1 MIEQKWDIFHPLV
14 QYKIVATFN
23 KAHIIKLLGQEPI
36 EGSMESP
43 DNSTEGENLVSLFPL
58 PSTVFY
64 PNTLLPLHIFESR
77 YRQMVTRALEGDSQ
91 IGMVL
96 LKPGWENDYY
106 GHPAIVSIGC
116 MGKIKKHSKLPEGKY
131 NILLCGLHRFR
142 ILKEV
147 QGGVYRRA
155 RVELLQE
162 VNDCDLSSKTSPIE
176 NHVIEHLKQYLKHI
190 PEGEKIE
197 QNLNL
202 ETCAT
207 LASLIDRIAYSF
219 DPSIEEKQAFLEEQD
234 VAKRADILHS
244 MIDFKLQLTQLS
256 RKFTGSSADPRM
268 N

>member
-1 MIEQKWDIFHPLV
+1 MKPP
-14 QYKIVATFN
+14 N
-23 KAHIIKLLGQEPI
+23 
-36 EGSMESP
+36 
-43 DNSTEGENLVSLFPL
+43 NSTEWENLVPLFPL

-77 YRQMVTRALEGDSQ
+77 YRQMITRALEGDSQ

-96 LKPGWENDYY
+96 LRPGWENDYY

-116 MGKIKKHSKLPEGKY
+116 MGKIEKHSKLPEGKY

-147 QGGVYRRA
+147 RGKVYRRA
-155 RVELLQE
+155 QVELLQE
-162 VNDCDLSSKTSPIE
+162 INDCDLSSKTSPIK
-176 NHVIEHLKQYLKHI
+176 NHVIEHLKQYLGNI
-190 PEGEKIE
+190 PEGKKVG
-197 QNLNL
+197 QDLNL
-202 ETCAT
+202 ETCTT

-219 DPSIEEKQAFLEEQD
+219 DLSIEEKQVFLEEQD

-244 MIDFKLQLTQLS
+244 VIDLKLQLAQLS
-256 RKFTGSSADPRM
+256 RKFAGNGADPRM

>member
-1 MIEQKWDIFHPLV
+1 
-14 QYKIVATFN
+14 
-23 KAHIIKLLGQEPI
+23 
-36 EGSMESP
+36 MESP
-43 DNSTEGENLVSLFPL
+43 NNSTEWENLVPLFPL

-77 YRQMVTRALEGDSQ
+77 YRQMITRALEGDSQ

-96 LKPGWENDYY
+96 LRPGWENDYY

-116 MGKIKKHSKLPEGKY
+116 MGKIEKHSKLPEGKY

-147 QGGVYRRA
+147 RGKVYRRA
-155 RVELLQE
+155 QVELLQE
-162 VNDCDLSSKTSPIE
+162 INDCDLSSKTSPIK
-176 NHVIEHLKQYLKHI
+176 NHVIEHLKQYLGNI
-190 PEGEKIE
+190 PEGKKVG
-197 QNLNL
+197 QDLNL
-202 ETCAT
+202 ETCTT

-219 DPSIEEKQAFLEEQD
+219 DLSIEEKQVFLEEQD

-244 MIDFKLQLTQLS
+244 VIDLKLQLAQLS
-256 RKFTGSSADPRM
+256 RKFTGSGADPRM

>member
-1 MIEQKWDIFHPLV
+1 V
-14 QYKIVATFN
+14 QFKIVATF
-23 KAHIIKLLGQEPI
+23 KKVPIIRSKPVEN
-36 EGSMESP
+36 SMESP
-43 DNSTEGENLVSLFPL
+43 NNSTEWENLVPLFPL

-77 YRQMVTRALEGDSQ
+77 YRQMITRALEGDSQ

-96 LKPGWENDYY
+96 LRPGWENDYY

-116 MGKIKKHSKLPEGKY
+116 MGKIEKHSKLPEGKY

-147 QGGVYRRA
+147 RGKVYRRA
-155 RVELLQE
+155 QVELLQE
-162 VNDCDLSSKTSPIE
+162 INDCDLSSKTSPIK
-176 NHVIEHLKQYLKHI
+176 NHVIEHLKQYLGNI
-190 PEGEKIE
+190 PEGKKVG
-197 QNLNL
+197 QDLNL
-202 ETCAT
+202 ETCTT

-219 DPSIEEKQAFLEEQD
+219 DLSIEEKQVFLEEQD

-244 MIDFKLQLTQLS
+244 VIDLKLQLAQLS
-256 RKFTGSSADPRM
+256 RKFTGSGADPRM

>member
-1 MIEQKWDIFHPLV
+1 MQF
-14 QYKIVATFN
+14 KIVATF
-23 KAHIIKLLGQEPI
+23 KKVPIIRSKPVEN
-36 EGSMESP
+36 SMESP
-43 DNSTEGENLVSLFPL
+43 NNSTEWENLVPLFPL

-77 YRQMVTRALEGDSQ
+77 YRQMITRALEGDSQ

-96 LKPGWENDYY
+96 LRPGWENDYY

-116 MGKIKKHSKLPEGKY
+116 MGKIEKHSKLPEGKY

-147 QGGVYRRA
+147 RGKVYRRA
-155 RVELLQE
+155 QVELLQE
-162 VNDCDLSSKTSPIE
+162 INDCDLSSKTSPIK
-176 NHVIEHLKQYLKHI
+176 NHVIEHLKQYLGNI
-190 PEGEKIE
+190 PEGKKVG
-197 QNLNL
+197 QDLNL
-202 ETCAT
+202 ETCTT

-219 DPSIEEKQAFLEEQD
+219 DLSIEEKQVFLEEQD

-244 MIDFKLQLTQLS
+244 VIDLKLQLAQLS
-256 RKFTGSSADPRM
+256 RKFTGNGADPRM

>member
-1 MIEQKWDIFHPLV
+1 MQF
-14 QYKIVATFN
+14 KIVATF
-23 KAHIIKLLGQEPI
+23 KKVPIIRSKPVEN
-36 EGSMESP
+36 SMESP
-43 DNSTEGENLVSLFPL
+43 NNSTEWENLVSLFPL

-77 YRQMVTRALEGDSQ
+77 YRQMITRALEGDSQ

-96 LKPGWENDYY
+96 LRPGWENDYY

-116 MGKIKKHSKLPEGKY
+116 MGKIEKHSKLPEGKY

-147 QGGVYRRA
+147 RGKVYRRA
-155 RVELLQE
+155 QVELLQE
-162 VNDCDLSSKTSPIE
+162 INDCDLSSKTSPIK
-176 NHVIEHLKQYLKHI
+176 NHVIEHLKQYLGNI
-190 PEGEKIE
+190 PEGKKVG
-197 QNLNL
+197 QDLNL
-202 ETCAT
+202 ETCTT

-219 DPSIEEKQAFLEEQD
+219 DLSIEEKQVFLEEQD

-244 MIDFKLQLTQLS
+244 VIDLKLQLAQLS
-256 RKFTGSSADPRM
+256 RKFTGSGADPRM

>member
-1 MIEQKWDIFHPLV
+1 MQF
-14 QYKIVATFN
+14 KIVATF
-23 KAHIIKLLGQEPI
+23 KKVPIIRSKPVEN
-36 EGSMESP
+36 SMESP
-43 DNSTEGENLVSLFPL
+43 NNSTEWENLVPLFPL

-77 YRQMVTRALEGDSQ
+77 YRQMITRALEGDSQ

-96 LKPGWENDYY
+96 LRPGWENDYY

-147 QGGVYRRA
+147 RGKVYRRA
-155 RVELLQE
+155 QVELLQE
-162 VNDCDLSSKTSPIE
+162 INDCDLSSKTSPIK
-176 NHVIEHLKQYLKHI
+176 NHVIEHLKQYLGNI
-190 PEGEKIE
+190 PEGKKVG
-197 QNLNL
+197 QDLNL
-202 ETCAT
+202 ETCTT

-219 DPSIEEKQAFLEEQD
+219 DLSIEEKQVFLEEQD

-244 MIDFKLQLTQLS
+244 VIDLKLQLAQLS
-256 RKFTGSSADPRM
+256 RKFTGSGADPRM

>member
-1 MIEQKWDIFHPLV
+1 MIEQKCNVFHPLV
-14 QYKIVATFN
+14 QFKIVATF
-23 KAHIIKLLGQEPI
+23 KKVPIIRSKPVEN
-36 EGSMESP
+36 SMEP
-43 DNSTEGENLVSLFPL
+43 PNNSTEWENLVSLFPL
-58 PSTVFY
+58 PRTVFY

-77 YRQMVTRALEGDSQ
+77 YRQMITRALEGDSQ

-96 LKPGWENDYY
+96 LRPGWENDYY

-116 MGKIKKHSKLPEGKY
+116 MGKIEKHSKLPEGKY

-155 RVELLQE
+155 QVELLQE
-162 VNDCDLSSKTSPIE
+162 VNDCNLSSKTSPIE

-197 QNLNL
+197 QDLNL

>member
-1 MIEQKWDIFHPLV
+1 M
-14 QYKIVATFN
+14 
-23 KAHIIKLLGQEPI
+23 EP
-36 EGSMESP
+36 P
-43 DNSTEGENLVSLFPL
+43 NNSTEWENLVPLFPL

-77 YRQMVTRALEGDSQ
+77 YRQMITRALEGDSQ

-96 LKPGWENDYY
+96 LRPGWENDYY

-116 MGKIKKHSKLPEGKY
+116 MGKIEKHSKLPEGKY

-147 QGGVYRRA
+147 RGKVYRRA
-155 RVELLQE
+155 QVELLQE
-162 VNDCDLSSKTSPIE
+162 INDCDLSSKTSPIK
-176 NHVIEHLKQYLKHI
+176 NHVIEHLKQYLGNI
-190 PEGEKIE
+190 PEGKKVG
-197 QNLNL
+197 QDLNL
-202 ETCAT
+202 ETCTT

-219 DPSIEEKQAFLEEQD
+219 DLSIEEKQVFLEEQD

-244 MIDFKLQLTQLS
+244 VIDLKLQLAQLS
-256 RKFTGSSADPRM
+256 RKFTGSGADPRM

>member
-1 MIEQKWDIFHPLV
+1 MQF
-14 QYKIVATFN
+14 KIVATF
-23 KAHIIKLLGQEPI
+23 KKVPIIRSKPVEN
-36 EGSMESP
+36 SMESP
-43 DNSTEGENLVSLFPL
+43 SNSTEWENLVPLFPL

-77 YRQMVTRALEGDSQ
+77 YRQMITRALEGDSQ

-96 LKPGWENDYY
+96 LRPGWENDYY

-116 MGKIKKHSKLPEGKY
+116 MGKIEKHSKLPEGKY

-147 QGGVYRRA
+147 RGKVYRRA
-155 RVELLQE
+155 QVELLQE
-162 VNDCDLSSKTSPIE
+162 INDCDLSSKTSPIK
-176 NHVIEHLKQYLKHI
+176 NHVIEHLKQYLGNI
-190 PEGEKIE
+190 PEGKKVG
-197 QNLNL
+197 QDLNL
-202 ETCAT
+202 ETCTT

-219 DPSIEEKQAFLEEQD
+219 DLSIEEKQVFLEEQD

-244 MIDFKLQLTQLS
+244 VIDLKLQLAQLS
-256 RKFTGSSADPRM
+256 RKFTGSGADPRM